1 MALKSS
7 RVALK
12 HSSQPSYIGFNV
24 HMCILGERRQ
34 RAGASSKTE
43 GNALTSALPS
53 SLYTSLMY
61 NSIGRLWRS
70 ECSAKIDFF
79 QSSEF
84 FVVRGLKS
92 KCVKNE

>member
-12 HSSQPSYIGFNV
+12 NSSQPSYIGFNV

-53 SLYTSLMY
+53 SLYTTSGFIPCTIQLGDY
-61 NSIGRLWRS
+61 GVQNAL
-70 ECSAKIDFF
+70 C
-79 QSSEF
+79 
-84 FVVRGLKS
+84 
-92 KCVKNE
+92 